1 MPTVN
6 RMLPRVVSVDT
17 QSTTIFGVGR
27 EGVMNGGTTLNVL
40 VDGRA
45 QTLNG
50 VPVPAITAD
59 ITVTIRYRD
68 VRTGK
73 TWPDA
78 TVVTVPVAVQTL
90 EFANIGLT
98 SPETGVYEV
107 TMTAVTAAAGA
118 EDVVISS
125 VTTR

>member
-1 MPTVN
+1 
-6 RMLPRVVSVDT
+6 MLPRVVAVDT
-17 QSTTIFGVGR
+17 LSTTIFGVGR

-40 VDGRA
+40 VDGRG
-45 QTLNG
+45 QTLNN
-50 VPVPAITAD
+50 VVIPPITAD

-78 TVVTVPVAVQTL
+78 TVVTVPFFPQTL
-90 EFANIGLT
+90 AFSNIGLT

-107 TMTAVTAAAGA
+107 TMTAVTAAVGA